1 VVTRPCEIRQSLS
14 AGPRRH
20 LRQKPKSRIK
30 RKGGYTRPVT
40 KESDCD
46 ATARPFVRT
55 QLQQGSDRE
64 LDMRCF
70 LLVAVFV
77 AASFGSIAAA
87 DKTLLEGVINL
98 NTASPD
104 ELRLIPGV
112 GPSRVR
118 NIMAYRKLHPFR
130 AVDELARIKGI
141 GRKTIR
147 KWRQHLA
154 VSGPSTAQRVVRPAL
169 PFVGPPAGP
178 APPTQAKSQPVA
190 VPVRWVR
197 PGIRRGEPAH
207 AAHVRAPAN
216 LCLPGP

>member
-1 VVTRPCEIRQSLS
+1 
-14 AGPRRH
+14 
-20 LRQKPKSRIK
+20 
-30 RKGGYTRPVT
+30 
-40 KESDCD
+40 
-46 ATARPFVRT
+46 
-55 QLQQGSDRE
+55 
-64 LDMRCF
+64 MRCF

-77 AASFGSIAAA
+77 AASLGRVAVA

-130 AVDELARIKGI
+130 TVDELARIKGI

-154 VSGPSTAQRVVRPAL
+154 VSGPSTAQRVVRPEL
-169 PFVGPPAGP
+169 PFVGPPAAP
-178 APPTQAKSQPVA
+178 APLTQAKSQPVP

-207 AAHVRAPAN
+207 AAHVRSPAN